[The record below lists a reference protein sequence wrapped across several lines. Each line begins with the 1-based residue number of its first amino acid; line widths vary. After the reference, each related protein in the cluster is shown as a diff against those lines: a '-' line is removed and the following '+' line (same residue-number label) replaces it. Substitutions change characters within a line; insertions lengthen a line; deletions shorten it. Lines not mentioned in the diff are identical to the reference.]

1 MDAALATAAVHLP
14 RATAAEAKM
23 STAGDE

>member
-1 MDAALATAAVHLP
+1 MDAALATAAVHLL
-14 RATAAEAKM
+14 RATPAEAKM